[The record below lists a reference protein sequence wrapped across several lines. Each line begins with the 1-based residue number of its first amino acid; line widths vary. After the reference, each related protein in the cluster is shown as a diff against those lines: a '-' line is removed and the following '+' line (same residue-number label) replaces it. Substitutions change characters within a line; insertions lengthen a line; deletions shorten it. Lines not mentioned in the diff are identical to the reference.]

1 MNDRNLN
8 CFSTSLF
15 LPFLFLSPLPPHFL
29 AKVSFLLINPNT
41 LWYRPREERREGG
54 REAESS
60 SREWNMKIFGGA
72 TIACLLRRLSLYL
85 YASRVK
91 LCSSCVS
98 PLFYPRFFSRRGS
111 IDDRF
116 DESLETL
123 ELKNGIGTPRWKRGK
138 SSSKGRAP
146 THDNSSLWRE
156 KRSAIINSFASIYI
170 YI

>member
-85 YASRVK
+85 YASRAK

-123 ELKNGIGTPRWKRGK
+123 ELKMELAHRARNAVNHRQRDERQLAITRAYGGKRGVQ
-138 SSSKGRAP
+138 
-146 THDNSSLWRE
+146 L
-156 KRSAIINSFASIYI
+156 
-170 YI
+170 